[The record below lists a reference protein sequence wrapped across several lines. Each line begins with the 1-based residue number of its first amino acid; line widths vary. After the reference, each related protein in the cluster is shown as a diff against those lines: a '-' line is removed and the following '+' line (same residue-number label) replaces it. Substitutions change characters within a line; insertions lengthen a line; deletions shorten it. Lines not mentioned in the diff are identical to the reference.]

1 MTDYQEMEDRGSMGI
16 LPKRDVVIVRGQ
28 GTRLWDNDGKE
39 YIDCIGG
46 IGTANIGH
54 CHPAVAEAVAEQAQR
69 LVICPD
75 TFYNDRRAELAA
87 ALTEA
92 APVGL
97 DRLFLCNSGTEAVE
111 AALKFARVVTGRP
124 GIIAAQRGFHG
135 RTFGA
140 LSATWNPKYRAP
152 FEPLVPGFTHVKY
165 NDASAMEEAIDDGTA
180 AVILEVVQGEGGVR
194 LADGEYLRRVEA
206 LCRERGA
213 LFVVDE
219 VQTGFGRTGAM
230 FACQHHD
237 LRPDILCLAKAMAG
251 GLPVGAAL
259 CADSVRNVP
268 AMSHGNTFGGSPVIC
283 AAALATLRVLAE
295 EELVENARENG
306 AYFRDRLVALDAP
319 GVREVRGMGLIIGVE
334 LKGRVTPVLRGLME
348 RGVMAL
354 PAGNTVLR
362 FLPPLSI
369 TREEIDQVVEAVEAE
384 LGSLEK
390 SSLDRLGRRDR
401 PGRSDRANRTGRADS
416 KAVKT
421 GRAGLSEAEAREA
434 E

>member
-1 MTDYQEMEDRGSMGI
+1 MTDYQALENQASMGI
-16 LPKRDVVIVRGQ
+16 LPKRDVVIVRGS
-28 GTRLWDNDGKE
+28 GARLWDSAGKE

-46 IGTANIGH
+46 IGTANVGH
-54 CHPAVAEAVAEQAQR
+54 CHPAVTEAITRQAER

-75 TFYNDRRAELAA
+75 TFYNDLRAELAT
-87 ALTEA
+87 ALTRV
-92 APVGL
+92 APEGL

-111 AALKFARVVTGRP
+111 AAFKFARVATGRS

-165 NDASAMEEAIDDGTA
+165 NDASAMEESIGDGTA

-194 LADGEYLRRVEA
+194 IGDGAYLKRVES

-213 LFVVDE
+213 LFIVDE

-230 FACQHHD
+230 FACEHHD
-237 LRPDILCLAKAMAG
+237 LRPDMLCLAKAMAG
-251 GLPVGAAL
+251 GLPVGATL
-259 CADSVRNVP
+259 CAETVRGVP
-268 AMSHGNTFGGSPVIC
+268 AMSHGNTFGGGPVVC
-283 AAALATLRVLAE
+283 AAGLATLRVLE
-295 EELVENARENG
+295 EEGLVENARENG
-306 AYFRDRLVALDAP
+306 AYFRDALAALDAP
-319 GVREVRGMGLIIGVE
+319 FVREIRGVGLIIGVE
-334 LKGRVTPVLRGLME
+334 MKGRVTPVLRGLME

-369 TREEIDQVVEAVEAE
+369 TREEIDRVVETVGAV
-384 LGSLEK
+384 LGSLEG
-390 SSLDRLGRRDR
+390 SSAGRR
-401 PGRSDRANRTGRADS
+401 TGSSQVA
-416 KAVKT
+416 APET
-421 GRAGLSEAEAREA
+421 E
-434 E
+434 

>member
-16 LPKRDVVIVRGQ
+16 LPKRDVVIVRGR
-28 GTRLWDNDGKE
+28 GTRLWDSDGKE

-54 CHPAVAEAVAEQAQR
+54 CHPAVAEAVARQAQR

-87 ALTEA
+87 ALTRA
-92 APVGL
+92 APQGL

-111 AALKFARVVTGRP
+111 AALKFARVATGRP
-124 GIIAAQRGFHG
+124 GVIAAQRGFHG

-165 NDASAMEEAIDDGTA
+165 NDASAMEESIDDGTA

-194 LADGEYLRRVEA
+194 IGDGEYLRRVET

-219 VQTGFGRTGAM
+219 VQTGFGRTGAL

-237 LRPDILCLAKAMAG
+237 LRPDILCLAKAVAG
-251 GLPVGAAL
+251 GLPAGAVL
-259 CADSVRNVP
+259 CADTVRDIP

-283 AAALATLRVLAE
+283 AAALATLRVLE
-295 EELVENARENG
+295 EEGLVDNAREQG
-306 AYFRDRLVALDAP
+306 AYFRERLLALHAP
-319 GVREVRGMGLIIGVE
+319 VVREVRGIGLIIGVE

-369 TREEIDQVVEAVEAE
+369 TREEIDQVVETVDAV
-384 LGSLEK
+384 LGSLEE
-390 SSLDRLGRRDR
+390 SLPVHRN
-401 PGRSDRANRTGRADS
+401 RSDRSDQTDRKDRADRN
-416 KAVKT
+416 AVNT
-421 GRAGLSEAEAREA
+421 NSAGPGQVEAREA

>member
-1 MTDYQEMEDRGSMGI
+1 MTDYQAMENSVSMGI
-16 LPKRDVVIVRGQ
+16 LPKRDVAIVRGR

-54 CHPAVAEAVAEQAQR
+54 SHPAVAEAIARQAER

-75 TFYNDRRAELAA
+75 TFYNDRRAELAT
-87 ALTEA
+87 ALTQA
-92 APVGL
+92 APEGL

-124 GIIAAQRGFHG
+124 GVIAAQRGFHG

-152 FEPLVPGFTHVKY
+152 FEPLVPGFSHVKY
-165 NDASAMEEAIDDGTA
+165 NDAAAMEEAIGEETA

-194 LADGEYLRRVEA
+194 VGDGAYLRRVEA

-230 FACQHHD
+230 FACQHHE

-259 CADSVRNVP
+259 CADSVRDVP

-283 AAALATLRVLAE
+283 AAGLATLRVLAE
-295 EELVENARENG
+295 ERLVDNARENG
-306 AYFRDRLVALDAP
+306 AYFRDRLAALDMP
-319 GVREVRGMGLIIGVE
+319 GVREIRGMGLIIGVE

-369 TREEIDQVVEAVEAE
+369 TKEEIDQVVEAVGAV
-384 LGSLEK
+384 LGS
-390 SSLDRLGRRDR
+390 
-401 PGRSDRANRTGRADS
+401 
-416 KAVKT
+416 
-421 GRAGLSEAEAREA
+421 REA

>member
-1 MTDYQEMEDRGSMGI
+1 MTDYQEMEDLGSMGI
-16 LPKRDVVIVRGQ
+16 LPKRDVVIVRGS
-28 GTRLWDNDGKE
+28 GARIWDKDDKE

-54 CHPAVAEAVAEQAQR
+54 CHPAVTEAVARQAQR

-87 ALTEA
+87 ALTRA
-92 APVGL
+92 APEGL

-111 AALKFARVVTGRP
+111 AALKFARVATGRP

-165 NDASAMEEAIDDGTA
+165 NDVSAMDESIDDGTA

-194 LADGEYLRRVEA
+194 LGDGAYLRRVEA

-219 VQTGFGRTGAM
+219 VQTGFGRTGAL
-230 FACQHHD
+230 FACAHHG
-237 LRPDILCLAKAMAG
+237 LRPDILCLAKALAG
-251 GLPVGAAL
+251 GLPAGAAL
-259 CADSVRNVP
+259 CAETVRNVP
-268 AMSHGNTFGGSPVIC
+268 AMSHGNTFGGSPLVC
-283 AAALATLRVLAE
+283 AAALATLRVLE
-295 EELVENARENG
+295 EEGLVDKARENG
-306 AYFRDRLVALDAP
+306 AYFRDRLAALDAP
-319 GVREVRGMGLIIGVE
+319 AVREIRGMGLIIGVE
-334 LKGRVTPVLRGLME
+334 MKGRVTPVLRGLME

-354 PAGNTVLR
+354 PAGATVLR

-369 TREEIDQVVEAVEAE
+369 SREEIDQVVEAVGAV
-384 LGSLEK
+384 LGSLKESPAAGTARAGRTGQSGRTARAGRK
-390 SSLDRLGRRDR
+390 AVNGRR
-401 PGRSDRANRTGRADS
+401 PGPGQ
-416 KAVKT
+416 V
-421 GRAGLSEAEAREA
+421 EAREA

>member
-1 MTDYQEMEDRGSMGI
+1 MTDYQAMEDQATMGI
-16 LPKRDVVIVRGQ
+16 LPKRDVVIVRGS
-28 GTRLWDNDGKE
+28 GTRVWDAEGRE

-54 CHPAVAEAVAEQAQR
+54 CHPAVTEAVTAQAQR

-75 TFYNDRRAELAA
+75 TFYNDLRAELAT
-87 ALTEA
+87 ALTRA
-92 APVGL
+92 APEGL

-124 GIIAAQRGFHG
+124 GVIAAQRGFHG

-165 NDASAMEEAIDDGTA
+165 NDAGAMESAMDDSTA
-180 AVILEVVQGEGGVR
+180 AVILEPVQGEGGVR
-194 LADGEYLRRVEA
+194 VADGAYLQRVEA

-219 VQTGFGRTGAM
+219 VQTGFGRTGAL
-230 FACQHHD
+230 FACEHHD

-259 CADSVRNVP
+259 CSDAVREVP
-268 AMSHGNTFGGSPVIC
+268 SMSHGNTFGGSPVVC
-283 AAALATLRVLAE
+283 AAALATLRVLE
-295 EELVENARENG
+295 EDGLVDNARESG
-306 AYFRDRLVALDAP
+306 AYFRERLASLGAP
-319 GVREVRGMGLIIGVE
+319 AIREIRGMGLIIGVE
-334 LKGRVTPVLRGLME
+334 MKSRVTPVLRGLME

-369 TREEIDQVVEAVEAE
+369 SKEEIDQVVAAVKEVLVA
-384 LGSLEK
+384 LGDSPA
-390 SSLDRLGRRDR
+390 GR
-401 PGRSDRANRTGRADS
+401 GNRADR
-416 KAVKT
+416 KAVNERRARRSPT
-421 GRAGLSEAEAREA
+421 GAREA

>member
-1 MTDYQEMEDRGSMGI
+1 MTDYQAMENSASMGI
-16 LPKRDVVIVRGQ
+16 LPKRDVVIVRGR

-54 CHPAVAEAVAEQAQR
+54 SHPAVAEAIARQAER

-75 TFYNDRRAELAA
+75 TFYNDRRAELAT
-87 ALTEA
+87 ALTQA
-92 APVGL
+92 APEGL

-124 GIIAAQRGFHG
+124 GVIAAQRGFHG

-152 FEPLVPGFTHVKY
+152 FEPLVPGFSHVKY
-165 NDASAMEEAIDDGTA
+165 NDAAAMEEAIGEETA

-194 LADGEYLRRVEA
+194 VGDGAYLRRVEA

-213 LFVVDE
+213 LLVVDE

-230 FACQHHD
+230 FACQHHE

-259 CADSVRNVP
+259 CADSVRDVP
-268 AMSHGNTFGGSPVIC
+268 SMSHGNTFGGSPVIC

-295 EELVENARENG
+295 EKLVDNARENG
-306 AYFRDRLVALDAP
+306 AYFRDRLAALDMP
-319 GVREVRGMGLIIGVE
+319 GVREIRGMGLIIGVE
-334 LKGRVTPVLRGLME
+334 LKGRVTPVLRELME

-369 TREEIDQVVEAVEAE
+369 SREEIDQVVEAVGAV
-384 LGSLEK
+384 LGSLEE
-390 SSLDRLGRRDR
+390 SSPVRSVRSARSTRTDQPARADRKDVNGRR
-401 PGRSDRANRTGRADS
+401 
-416 KAVKT
+416 
-421 GRAGLSEAEAREA
+421 AGQGQVESREA